1 MCSSDLAGPRW
12 SGATWRTR
20 AAACGLPVVEPARF
34 PVQVVPSLFVIG
46 TTVVPLL
53 STAAAPALGEAA
65 QRLADQEGCAHLLLY
80 GTEASSSWHFVQADP
95 CPDLRIAA
103 GATDRLVD
111 ALAARLGM
119 ASPGLRR
126 SA

>member
-1 MCSSDLAGPRW
+1 
-12 SGATWRTR
+12 
-20 AAACGLPVVEPARF
+20 
-34 PVQVVPSLFVIG
+34 
-46 TTVVPLL
+46 VPLL

-65 QRLADQEGCAHLLLY
+65 RRLADQEGCAHLLLY

-103 GATDRLVD
+103 GATDRLVE